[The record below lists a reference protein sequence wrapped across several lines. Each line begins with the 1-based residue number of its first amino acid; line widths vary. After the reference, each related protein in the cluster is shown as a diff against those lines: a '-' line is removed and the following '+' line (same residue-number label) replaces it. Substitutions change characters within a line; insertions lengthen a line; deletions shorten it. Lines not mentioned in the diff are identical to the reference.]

1 MDDLKSSYSDSSAS
15 SSNNAP
21 SLSSSVTLSTNKSH
35 LTLHSRPPSPVFSP
49 APGLPATIAL
59 RPQQQN
65 DGQAIEEL
73 FPADSI
79 MSPALNTVA
88 SSTLLSPRTSSQR
101 RIALSTISS
110 LTNESIQF
118 GSSIISSTNTSVGRS
133 SSTVVDPEMYLMMMQ
148 RRQTPPHGFDLP
160 PPPPHRYL
168 NAKLPPIPT
177 TATSSSSNTA
187 TENKRLT
194 RLYMEDSDDE
204 ENEDNDD
211 GSRSPSPLP
220 PLPLYNRFIPSDNI
234 SLDTDNSSNRS
245 SAPPRLPRLSF
256 GKDFGLQSN
265 LWKLDF
271 SQK

>member
-1 MDDLKSSYSDSSAS
+1 MSDSSDELKSSYSESSAS

-65 DGQAIEEL
+65 DMQAIEEL
-73 FPADSI
+73 FPVDSV
-79 MSPALNTVA
+79 MSPALETVA
-88 SSTLLSPRTSSQR
+88 SSTLTPRTSSQR

-118 GSSIISSTNTSVGRS
+118 GSSIISSANNSVGRS
-133 SSTVVDPEMYLMMMQ
+133 SSTVVDPEMYMFM
-148 RRQTPPHGFDLP
+148 RRQQLQQQTQEFDLP
-160 PPPPHRYL
+160 PPPPHRYM
-168 NAKLPPIPT
+168 NAKLPPIPSNM
-177 TATSSSSNTA
+177 TATSSTVV

-194 RLYMEDSDDE
+194 RLYMEDSDE
-204 ENEDNDD
+204 EDIIEEED
-211 GSRSPSPLP
+211 RSKSPLP
-220 PLPLYNRFIPSDNI
+220 PLPYIPSDNNNNI
-234 SLDTDNSSNRS
+234 STDNSQS

-256 GKDFGLQSN
+256 GKDFGLS
-265 LWKLDF
+265 LD
-271 SQK
+271 KMTIPL